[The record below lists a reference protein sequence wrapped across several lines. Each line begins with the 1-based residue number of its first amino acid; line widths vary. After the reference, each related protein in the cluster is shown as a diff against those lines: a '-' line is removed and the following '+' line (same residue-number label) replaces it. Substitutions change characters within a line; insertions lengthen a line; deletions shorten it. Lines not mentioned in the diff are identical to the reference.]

1 MSTLDIRPLNSEL
14 QLIARKEL
22 NENPDQIAENLD
34 IIKKWLEQSPH
45 LTARADDQF
54 LIAFLRG
61 CKYSLERTKQ
71 KIDMYYTYRTH
82 LTEIVGNRDPLDDK
96 IREVIKL
103 GIVLPLPITGS
114 PGSPRILFF
123 RMSAYDPNRVSIEEV
138 MKVVIMINDILM
150 IEDDNSVVSGQLWVG
165 DLGNISMGHITQM
178 NPAFLKKALLIW
190 QDGSPLRQKGINYI
204 NAPQIF
210 QQLFNLI
217 KSLLNEKMKKR
228 VSLYSMEK

>member
-1 MSTLDIRPLNSEL
+1 MSTRDIRPLNSEL
-14 QLIARKEL
+14 QVIAQEEL
-22 NENPDQIAENLD
+22 NENPDQIQENLD

-45 LTARADDQF
+45 LTARTDDQF

-61 CKYSLERTKQ
+61 CKYSLEKTKQ

-82 LTEIVGNRDPLDDK
+82 LTEIVGNRDPLNDK
-96 IREVIKL
+96 INEVIKL
-103 GIVLPLPITGS
+103 GVVLPLPIGS
-114 PGSPRILFF
+114 PGSPRVLFI
-123 RMSAYDPNRVSIEEV
+123 RMSAYDPNRVTIEEI
-138 MKVVIMINDILM
+138 MKVVTMINDVLIM
-150 IEDDNSVVSGQLWVG
+150 EDDNSVVSGQLWVG
-165 DLGNISMGHITQM
+165 DLAGISMGQITQM
-178 NPAFLKKALLIW
+178 TPAFLKKALLIW

-228 VSLYSMEK
+228 VSLYSIE